1 MSVNTN
7 NLSDLEEIDRFEQA
21 VQSFTSGQMDADR
34 FTAFRLQ
41 HGVYGQRQEGVNMF
55 RVKVPGGRLSL
66 EQLDALADVAE
77 KYAQRDIAHITT
89 RQSIQI
95 HFIPLDKISAS
106 MRRLA
111 QVGLTSREACSN
123 AVRNM
128 SACAL
133 SGVCPREHVDVNTH
147 VDGAVQHFLRN
158 PLNQQLPRKF
168 KISFSACEAD
178 CAQALLQDA
187 GVVATVRNGQH
198 GFMVKACGGLGHKP
212 RKAIVVEE
220 FIPEHELLFS
230 LEALVT
236 LHNKYSDRTKRA
248 KSRIKF
254 LIDRFGVEGFLE
266 KYREEYTRTRQALAD
281 KPFPRG
287 AWRTQSGNE
296 IPGPGAPRK
305 LFAQHQ
311 AGGMTR
317 CADAA
322 GAGMPP
328 DRLLPQTAGFTITSD
343 LASAVGSPSRMASSP
358 TSNVSE
364 ASLFVLPV
372 AVPLGDLR
380 VAQIRG
386 ITQLLRAHG
395 LGEVHTTQDQNLAIL
410 NVTQE
415 QVAALRAGLAA
426 LNLREPGAGDNVTAC
441 PGNSTCRLGITS
453 SMSVAPKLSGGAKD
467 LRIRVSGCH
476 NGCAQPETGDIG
488 IYGEGKRVHGKLVP
502 HYQMY
507 FGGSG
512 TAGGALALKGPA
524 VPAARAEQAVARVEQ
539 AYHDSGAESF
549 FAWSRVQQP
558 EFFHSLLADIIEVK
572 KGDVADVMRDHG
584 DTTDF
589 RVVNLG
595 GGECAGVSQVLI
607 GANFFEA
614 AHERDYRNALM
625 FQRKLEEA
633 AHCSAAILRLLGSGL
648 AQLLGSL
655 RQDDL
660 AKLAVQL
667 NRLVPGAL
675 ASEFARLAAL
685 LDNTSELT
693 VAELEII
700 NHAVDAWTVEASAF
714 CTAQDAQLD
723 LSEALPKV
731 AVSGT
736 GEALAKVLAA
746 RPDAAQSCKETA

>member
-1 MSVNTN
+1 MSVNTK
-7 NLSDLEEIDRFEQA
+7 NLSDIEEIDRFEQA
-21 VQSFTSGQMDADR
+21 VQSFFSGQMDTDR

-66 EQLDALADVAE
+66 EQLDALADVTE
-77 KYAQRDIAHITT
+77 MYAQRDIAHITT

-95 HFIPLDKISAS
+95 HFIPLDKISAA

-133 SGVCPREHVDVNTH
+133 SGVCPREHVDVNAH

-168 KISFSACEAD
+168 KFSFSACEAD
-178 CAQALLQDA
+178 CAQALLHDT
-187 GVVATVRNGQH
+187 GVVATVRNGQP

-212 RKAIVVEE
+212 RAAIVVEE

-254 LIDRFGVEGFLE
+254 LIERFGVEGFLE
-266 KYREEYTRTRQALAD
+266 KYREEFTRTKQALAD
-281 KPFPRG
+281 KPYPRG
-287 AWRTQSGNE
+287 TWRAQSGHE

-311 AGGMTR
+311 PG
-317 CADAA
+317 
-322 GAGMPP
+322 
-328 DRLLPQTAGFTITSD
+328 
-343 LASAVGSPSRMASSP
+343 
-358 TSNVSE
+358 
-364 ASLFVLPV
+364 LFVLPV
-372 AVPLGDLR
+372 AAPLGDLR

-386 ITQLLRAHG
+386 FTRLLREHG
-395 LGEVHTTQDQNLAIL
+395 LNEVHTTQDQNLAIL
-410 NVTQE
+410 NVKQE
-415 QVAALRAGLAA
+415 QLAALRDGLAA
-426 LNLREPGAGDNVTAC
+426 LGLREPSAGDNVTAC

-453 SMSVAPKLSGGAKD
+453 SISVAPKLSGGAKD

-512 TAGGALALKGPA
+512 MAGGALALKGPV
-524 VPAARAEQAVARVEQ
+524 VPAARAVQAVARVEQ
-539 AYHDSGAESF
+539 AYLQQSNGSSVEESF
-549 FAWSRVQQP
+549 FAWSRSQQP
-558 EFFHSLLADIIEVK
+558 EFFKQLLADIIEVK
-572 KGDVADVMRDHG
+572 EEDVAKVMRDHG
-584 DTTDF
+584 GSSDF
-589 RVVNLG
+589 QVVNLG

-614 AHERDYRNALM
+614 AHEREYRNALV
-625 FQRKLEEA
+625 FQRKYDDA

-648 AQLLGSL
+648 AQLLGGA

-660 AKLAVQL
+660 NQLAGQL
-667 NRLVPGAL
+667 NRLVPGKL
-675 ASEFARLAAL
+675 ADEFARLVTL
-685 LDNTSELT
+685 LGNTSEMTDAVL
-693 VAELEII
+693 AAI
-700 NHAVDAWTVEASAF
+700 NQAVDIWTVQVGVF

-723 LSEALPKV
+723 LSEALPTV
-731 AVSGT
+731 ATNST
-736 GEALAKVLAA
+736 GEVLVKEFTDRLDAL
-746 RPDAAQSCKETA
+746 QGCKEAA